1 MSGEPKKAA
10 TVLILRAAEGIEV
23 LLVRRSHRASF
34 MANAFVFPG
43 GRVDELDA
51 ATAGPEQA
59 SRVAASRELREEV
72 ALECADLTRLVP
84 FAHWITPSME
94 PKRFDTDF
102 FVLGLRG
109 DEAGAIRV
117 DGSEVFD
124 PLWLAPGE
132 ALGRYLEGRL
142 NLPPPTACTLEEL
155 DAEIEEAQDACQK
168 RGEGS
173 GAERV
178 LAELLARIPRRRVL
192 PLLPKLEMGEA
203 PDGTPEIRIVL
214 PWDPGFG
221 ELPGEGTARPAMA
234 EGGAR
239 VARRI
244 RRCSLRLPG
253 DGSTYAVRSGEEAS
267 TIRWNIERAD
277 E

>member
-10 TVLILRAAEGIEV
+10 TVLILRAAERIEV

-43 GRVDELDA
+43 GRVDEQDA
-51 ATAGPEQA
+51 AASGPEQA
-59 SRVAASRELREEV
+59 SRVAAARELREEV
-72 ALECADLTRLVP
+72 ALECADLSRLVP

-102 FVLGLRG
+102 FLLGLRG
-109 DEAGAIRV
+109 GEAGAVRV

-124 PLWLAPGE
+124 PLWLAPSE
-132 ALGRYLEGRL
+132 ALDRYLLGSL
-142 NLPPPTACTLEEL
+142 NLPPPTACTLEDL
-155 DAEIEEAQDACQK
+155 GAEIEEARVACHE
-168 RGEGS
+168 RGEDT
-173 GAERV
+173 GADRV
-178 LAELLARIPRRRVL
+178 LAELLARIPRRRPL
-192 PLLPKLEMGEA
+192 PLLPKLAMGA
-203 PDGTPEIRIVL
+203 ASDGTPEVLIVL

-221 ELPGEGTARPAMA
+221 ELPGEGALQPAMA
-234 EGGAR
+234 EGGAQ
-239 VARRI
+239 VTKRI

-253 DGSTYAVRSGEEAS
+253 DGTTYAVRSGDEAS
-267 TIRWNIERAD
+267 TIRWNVERAD